1 MSETTSI
8 VHYPEGYMIAS
19 RPLRSFLF
27 LLALLALAAP
37 LAAQE
42 RRADIGMRAPAAAL
56 ETLEGA
62 PTNLSRYVGQRP
74 TLIEFWATWCSLCAE
89 LEPRIRAAQR
99 RYGSRVRF
107 VGVAVGVNQSPARVK
122 AFAARHRL
130 PLEILYDRRGT
141 AVTAYEVPATSYV
154 VVIDRNG
161 RIVYTGQGGDQD
173 IEAAIRKAL

>member
-1 MSETTSI
+1 
-8 VHYPEGYMIAS
+8 MIES
-19 RPLRSFLF
+19 VLRRSLVPLF
-27 LLALLALAAP
+27 AVLALAAP

-42 RRADIGMRAPAAAL
+42 RRAGVGMRAPAAAI
-56 ETLEGA
+56 ETIDGV
-62 PTNLSRYVGQRP
+62 PTDLARYVGDRP

-89 LEPRIRAAQR
+89 LEPRIRAAQT

-122 AFAARHRL
+122 AYAARHRL

-141 AVTAYEVPATSYV
+141 AVRAYEVPATSYI
-154 VVIDRNG
+154 VVIDRHG

-173 IEAAIRKAL
+173 IESAVRKAL